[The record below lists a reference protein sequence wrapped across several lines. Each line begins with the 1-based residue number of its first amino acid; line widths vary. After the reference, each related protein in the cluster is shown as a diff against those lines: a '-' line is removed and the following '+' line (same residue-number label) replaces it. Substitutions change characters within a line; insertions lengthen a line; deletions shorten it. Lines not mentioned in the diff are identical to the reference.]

1 MAASVQSER
10 VATNFFGEAS
20 ERRPWALKRE
30 DRPKGIQID
39 LDQTSI
45 TNWGWT
51 ENNLR
56 MEPANIVARYNW
68 VRGLMEERELIDNA
82 MSQLR
87 SITFEIIR
95 YAS

>member
-1 MAASVQSER
+1 MRPVAASVQSER

-45 TNWGWT
+45 TNWGRT

-56 MEPANIVARYNW
+56 MEPVNIVARYSSTRRV
-68 VRGLMEERELIDNA
+68 VRT
-82 MSQLR
+82 
-87 SITFEIIR
+87 SIIAAITGFCL
-95 YAS
+95 